1 MFKNILVAT
10 LVTPLL
16 FACADSSEDI
26 AAAYVS
32 PDKYSGYSCK
42 QIDKEARSIAV
53 YATRANAAQ
62 DDQASSDAGAVAVGA
77 ILFLP
82 ALFFIGGDDEN
93 ASEVARLKGELQALE
108 QVSDRKK
115 CGIVFTQ
122 APAAE

>member
-10 LVTPLL
+10 LITPLL
-16 FACADSSEDI
+16 FACAGSSEDI

-32 PDKYSGYSCK
+32 PDKYSGYSCR
-42 QIDKEARSIAV
+42 QIEREARQIAE

-62 DDQASSDAGAVAVGA
+62 DEQASDDAGVMAVGA

-108 QVSDRKK
+108 QVSNSKR
-115 CGIVFTQ
+115 CGIVFSK
-122 APAAE
+122 APEAE